1 MGPTKTMAVLPSLAK
16 DEGGGSGRLCGE
28 AGVKLGGRENS
39 DLIYSLDQ
47 GSDAHP
53 ANDAVGFCRNIHT

>member
-1 MGPTKTMAVLPSLAK
+1 MAALPKLSK

-39 DLIYSLDQ
+39 DLSYSLDQ

-53 ANDAVGFCRNIHT
+53 ANDAVGSYRDIHT